1 MNLKN
6 VTYEYEHH
14 DCIFYQIALGID
26 YYHRE
31 LGRYSCI
38 ENGKVW
44 HDDYFEECRFER
56 AAINTACYLM
66 AAYDCEMLEPKG
78 EGFGCIKATL
88 FDVNNSINEL
98 YSLDGLKFHWK
109 GTAKSLAALL
119 YMAFGTLSI
128 SGKSNDKGEITSYS
142 IKSERKTIRKILDS
156 EKEIIEKIKEAI
168 EKENEEK
175 IREVIEEELKKFQ
188 SHSDF
193 LTKYGE
199 YFDVPNLRNSAKQL
213 APLRDQDSEKNI
225 KLPKEVKT
233 LYDIQERAKA
243 YMNELT
249 YLEKIKSA
257 LQKVINSD
265 LEYFKRGC
273 QVSKLQEIKD
283 YVVENAK

>member
-78 EGFGCIKATL
+78 EGFGCIKAIL

-128 SGKSNDKGEITSYS
+128 SGKFNDKGEITSYS
-142 IKSERKTIRKILDS
+142 IKSERKTICKDLDS
-156 EKEIIEKIKEAI
+156 

-175 IREVIEEELKKFQ
+175 KEEEIEEEIEEELKKFQ

-225 KLPKEVKT
+225 KLPKEVKS

-273 QVSKLQEIKD
+273 LVSKLQEIKD

>member
-1 MNLKN
+1 
-6 VTYEYEHH
+6 
-14 DCIFYQIALGID
+14 
-26 YYHRE
+26 
-31 LGRYSCI
+31 
-38 ENGKVW
+38 
-44 HDDYFEECRFER
+44 
-56 AAINTACYLM
+56 M

-78 EGFGCIKATL
+78 EGFGCIKAIL

-128 SGKSNDKGEITSYS
+128 SGESNDKGEITSYS
-142 IKSERKTIRKILDS
+142 IKSERKTIRKDLDS
-156 EKEIIEKIKEAI
+156 EKENEGKKKEKI
-168 EKENEEK
+168 EEK
-175 IREVIEEELKKFQ
+175 IEEELKKFQ

-225 KLPKEVKT
+225 KLPKEVKS
-233 LYDIQERAKA
+233 LYDIQEIAKS
-243 YMNELT
+243 YMNEIT

-273 QVSKLQEIKD
+273 LVSKLQEIKD

>member
-78 EGFGCIKATL
+78 EGFGCIKAIL

-128 SGKSNDKGEITSYS
+128 SGESNDKGEITSYS
-142 IKSERKTIRKILDS
+142 IKSERKTIRKDLDS
-156 EKEIIEKIKEAI
+156 EKENEGKKKEKI
-168 EKENEEK
+168 EEK
-175 IREVIEEELKKFQ
+175 IEEELKKFQ

-225 KLPKEVKT
+225 KLPKEVKS
-233 LYDIQERAKA
+233 LYDIQEIAKS
-243 YMNELT
+243 YMNEIT

-257 LQKVINSD
+257 LPKVINSD

-273 QVSKLQEIKD
+273 LVSKLQEIKD

>member
-78 EGFGCIKATL
+78 EGFGCIKAIL

-128 SGKSNDKGEITSYS
+128 SGEYNDKGEITSYS
-142 IKSERKTIRKILDS
+142 IKSERKTICKVLDS
-156 EKEIIEKIKEAI
+156 

-175 IREVIEEELKKFQ
+175 KEEEIEEEIEEELKKFQ

-233 LYDIQERAKA
+233 LYNIQERAKA

-265 LEYFKRGC
+265 LDYFKGGC
-273 QVSKLQEIKD
+273 LVSKLQEIKD

>member
-14 DCIFYQIALGID
+14 ECIFYQIALGID

-78 EGFGCIKATL
+78 EGFGCIKAIL
-88 FDVNNSINEL
+88 FNVNNSINEL

-128 SGKSNDKGEITSYS
+128 SGKFNDKGEITSYS
-142 IKSERKTIRKILDS
+142 IKSERKTICKDLDS
-156 EKEIIEKIKEAI
+156 

-175 IREVIEEELKKFQ
+175 KEEEIEEEIEEELKKFQ

-225 KLPKEVKT
+225 KLPKEVKS
-233 LYDIQERAKA
+233 LYDIQEKAKA

-265 LEYFKRGC
+265 LDYFKGGC
-273 QVSKLQEIKD
+273 LVSKLQEIKD

>member
-1 MNLKN
+1 
-6 VTYEYEHH
+6 
-14 DCIFYQIALGID
+14 
-26 YYHRE
+26 
-31 LGRYSCI
+31 
-38 ENGKVW
+38 
-44 HDDYFEECRFER
+44 
-56 AAINTACYLM
+56 
-66 AAYDCEMLEPKG
+66 MLEPKG
-78 EGFGCIKATL
+78 EGFGCIKAIL

-128 SGKSNDKGEITSYS
+128 SGEYNDKGEITSYS
-142 IKSERKTIRKILDS
+142 IKSERKTIRKDLDS
-156 EKEIIEKIKEAI
+156 EKENEGEKKEKI
-168 EKENEEK
+168 EEK
-175 IREVIEEELKKFQ
+175 IEEELKKFQ

-233 LYDIQERAKA
+233 LYNIQERAKA

-257 LQKVINSD
+257 LPKVINSD

-273 QVSKLQEIKD
+273 LVSKLQEIKD

>member
-78 EGFGCIKATL
+78 EGFGCIKAIL

-128 SGKSNDKGEITSYS
+128 SGESNDKGEITSYS
-142 IKSERKTIRKILDS
+142 IKSERKTIRKDLDS
-156 EKEIIEKIKEAI
+156 EKENEGKKRKEI
-168 EKENEEK
+168 EEK
-175 IREVIEEELKKFQ
+175 IEEELKKFQ

-225 KLPKEVKT
+225 KLPKEVKS

-273 QVSKLQEIKD
+273 LVSKLQEIKD

>member
-14 DCIFYQIALGID
+14 ECIFYQIALGID

-66 AAYDCEMLEPKG
+66 AAYDCEMLKPKG
-78 EGFGCIKATL
+78 EGFGCIKAIL

-128 SGKSNDKGEITSYS
+128 SGKFNDKVEITSYS
-142 IKSERKTIRKILDS
+142 IKSERKTICKVLDS
-156 EKEIIEKIKEAI
+156 

-175 IREVIEEELKKFQ
+175 KEEEIEKEIEEELKKFQ

-233 LYDIQERAKA
+233 LYNIQERAKA

-273 QVSKLQEIKD
+273 LVSKLQEIKD

>member
-78 EGFGCIKATL
+78 EGFGCIKAIL
-88 FDVNNSINEL
+88 FNVNNSINEL

-128 SGKSNDKGEITSYS
+128 SGKFNDKGEITSYS
-142 IKSERKTIRKILDS
+142 IKSERKTICKDLDS
-156 EKEIIEKIKEAI
+156 

-175 IREVIEEELKKFQ
+175 KEEEIEEEIEEELKKFQ

-233 LYDIQERAKA
+233 LYNIQERAKA

-265 LEYFKRGC
+265 LDYFKGGC
-273 QVSKLQEIKD
+273 LVSKLQEIKD

>member
-78 EGFGCIKATL
+78 EGFGCIKVIL

-128 SGKSNDKGEITSYS
+128 SGESNDKGEITSYS
-142 IKSERKTIRKILDS
+142 IKSERKTIRKDLDS
-156 EKEIIEKIKEAI
+156 EKENEGKKEEEIE
-168 EKENEEK
+168 EE
-175 IREVIEEELKKFQ
+175 IEEELKKFQ

-225 KLPKEVKT
+225 KLPNEVKT
-233 LYDIQERAKA
+233 LYNIQERAKA

-265 LEYFKRGC
+265 LEYFKGRC
-273 QVSKLQEIKD
+273 LVSKLQEIKD

>member
-78 EGFGCIKATL
+78 EGFGCIKAIL
-88 FDVNNSINEL
+88 FNVNNSINEL

-128 SGKSNDKGEITSYS
+128 SGKFNDKGEITSYS
-142 IKSERKTIRKILDS
+142 IKSERKTICKVLDS
-156 EKEIIEKIKEAI
+156 

-175 IREVIEEELKKFQ
+175 KEEEIEEELKKFQ

-225 KLPKEVKT
+225 KLTKEVKS

-273 QVSKLQEIKD
+273 LVSKLQEIKD
-283 YVVENAK
+283 YVVGNVK

>member
-78 EGFGCIKATL
+78 EGFGCIKAIL

-128 SGKSNDKGEITSYS
+128 SGEYNDKGEITSYS
-142 IKSERKTIRKILDS
+142 IKSERKTIRKDLDS
-156 EKEIIEKIKEAI
+156 EKENEGEKKEKI
-168 EKENEEK
+168 EEK
-175 IREVIEEELKKFQ
+175 IEEELKKFQ

-225 KLPKEVKT
+225 KLPKEVKS
-233 LYDIQERAKA
+233 LYDIQEKAKA
-243 YMNELT
+243 YMNEIT

-273 QVSKLQEIKD
+273 LVSKLQEIKD
-283 YVVENAK
+283 YVVGNVK

>member
-14 DCIFYQIALGID
+14 ECIFYQIALGID

-31 LGRYSCI
+31 LGRYSCL

-78 EGFGCIKATL
+78 EGFGCIKAIL

-128 SGKSNDKGEITSYS
+128 SGEYNDKGEITSYS
-142 IKSERKTIRKILDS
+142 IKSERKTIRKDLDS
-156 EKEIIEKIKEAI
+156 EKENEGEKKEKI
-168 EKENEEK
+168 EEK
-175 IREVIEEELKKFQ
+175 IEEELKKFQ

-225 KLPKEVKT
+225 KLPKEVKS

-265 LEYFKRGC
+265 LEYFKGGC
-273 QVSKLQEIKD
+273 PVSKLQEIKD